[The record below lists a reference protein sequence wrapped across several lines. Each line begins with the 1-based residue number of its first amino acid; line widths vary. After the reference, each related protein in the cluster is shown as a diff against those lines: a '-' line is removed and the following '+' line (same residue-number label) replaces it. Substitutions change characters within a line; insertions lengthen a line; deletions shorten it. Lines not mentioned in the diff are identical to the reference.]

1 MKKFIEYLRYSGV
14 WIGIVLNPFHW
25 QLKIE
30 TKDSLFN
37 DMNPNGKLLY
47 ISLGPLWIRIV
58 IDDATY

>member
-25 QLKIE
+25 QPKIE
-30 TKDSLFN
+30 TKDPLFN

>member
-14 WIGIVLNPFHW
+14 WIGIVLNPFQW
-25 QLKIE
+25 QPKIE

>member
-25 QLKIE
+25 QPKIE
-30 TKDSLFN
+30 TRDPLFS

-58 IDDATY
+58 INDATY

>member
-25 QLKIE
+25 QPKIE

-37 DMNPNGKLLY
+37 DMNPNGNLLY